1 LERFY
6 DQFPTDEHSVLEG
19 WIVEPSPE
27 VKAIVTGL
35 QVSLGRFDW
44 IELVPE
50 HFLHV
55 WLGLPELLG
64 EAPER
69 WPEVAPFEVRYP
81 RANCFHSAVV
91 VEVTPPIRRLVAGTK
106 NDLPEFLPHMTIAVT
121 RMEHSAD
128 ELRDELTRLR
138 ETDLGVQ
145 TVGETKLVRF
155 PAAQSTL
162 FQPWEVVETVRLGQR
177 PS

>member
-1 LERFY
+1 
-6 DQFPTDEHSVLEG
+6 VLEG

-27 VKAIVTGL
+27 VKAVVTGL

-55 WLGLPELLG
+55 WLGLPGRLG
-64 EAPER
+64 EAPEG

-91 VEVTPPIRRLVAGTK
+91 VEVTEPMRRLVAGTK
-106 NDLPEFLPHMTIAVT
+106 NDVPEYLPHMTIAVT
-121 RMEHSAD
+121 RVQHPAEA
-128 ELRDELTRLR
+128 LRDELIRLR
-138 ETDLGVQ
+138 ETDVGAQ
-145 TVGETKLVRF
+145 TVDETKLVRF

-177 PS
+177 PP

>member
-27 VKAIVTGL
+27 VKAVATSL
-35 QVSLGRFDW
+35 QVSLARFDW
-44 IELVPE
+44 LDLVPE

-55 WLGLPELLG
+55 WLGVPELLG
-64 EAPER
+64 KAPER
-69 WPEVAPFEVRYP
+69 WPEVAPFDVRYP
-81 RANCFHSAVV
+81 RTNCFHSAVV
-91 VEVTPPIRRLVAGTK
+91 VEVTHAVRRLVAGTK

-121 RMEHSAD
+121 RREHSAD
-128 ELRDELTRLR
+128 ELRDELTRLH
-138 ETDLGVQ
+138 ETEVGAQ

-162 FQPWEVVETVRLGQR
+162 FEPWEVVETVRLGQR
-177 PS
+177 SS

>member
-1 LERFY
+1 
-6 DQFPTDEHSVLEG
+6 VLEG
-19 WIVEPSPE
+19 WVVEPSPE
-27 VKAIVTGL
+27 VKAVATSL
-35 QVSLGRFDW
+35 QGSLARFDW
-44 IELVPE
+44 IDLVPE

-55 WLGLPELLG
+55 WLGAPERLG
-64 EAPER
+64 DAPER
-69 WPEVAPFEVRYP
+69 WPEVVAFEVRYP

-91 VEVTPPIRRLVAGTK
+91 VEATPPIRRLVAGTK

-138 ETDLGVQ
+138 ETDFGTQ
-145 TVGETKLVRF
+145 TVGEAKLVRF